1 VCKATESVAWLPVR
15 RGTRWGTIEPMSASP
30 ISTKPLSWAEI
41 RTRVDTFVAEWSK
54 ETSEKGEAQSFWT
67 DFLDCFGVSR
77 RRVATFERNARRA
90 STGGGGF
97 IDMFWPNVVIAE
109 AKSRGVLTREP
120 EKAEKQALDYLNGG
134 DVSAKEWPRYI
145 LTADF
150 ATMRL
155 TDLEAPKDDATVTFP
170 LADLPKHVERFAFI
184 AGYQQRRFSTDEEAA
199 ASIEAS
205 NLMADLYVA
214 LTGDDDTG
222 FTETPEEED
231 ERARNS
237 SVLMTRLLFLMFGDD
252 AGLWER
258 NLFAEFVADR
268 TAKDGSDLGSQL
280 TALFDVL
287 NTPEGR
293 RSSRTDELM
302 ARFPYV
308 NGALFADRTLVPF
321 FDASMRE
328 SLLDACR
335 FEWTKISAAVFGS
348 LFQAIKSK
356 ALRRAGGE
364 HYTTEDNILKTIEP
378 LFLDELR
385 AKVKG
390 AWQNPKRLRQV
401 HNSFADMRYLDPAC
415 GCGNFLVV
423 AYREMRRLELDILLR
438 LRELE
443 KGHATDVLDV
453 TWGLKVSLDQFHGIE
468 INWWPAK
475 IAETAMFL
483 VDHQANREMA
493 LALGQ
498 APDRLPIKI
507 TAHIHHLNALTS
519 DWLELLP
526 PNKSTLVFGNP
537 PFLGHVTRT
546 EKQADELRAVWRTNN
561 PGRLDYVTGWYRKT
575 LDYFVGA
582 PGGRFAFVSTNSITQ
597 GDQAARLFGP
607 VFSAGWR
614 ILFAHRTFAWT
625 SEATGRA
632 AVHCV
637 IVGFTREDAARARL
651 FDYVDLRGGP
661 TEVSAVT
668 SINAYLVDGPNVLS
682 PARTTVLS
690 PSLPQVVYGSLPA
703 DDGNLI
709 VEADEYNEVMADP
722 VASQYVRPYRG
733 ARELVNDLDR
743 WCLWLVDLDPDDV
756 TRSAILSKRLEAVR
770 AFRKKSP
777 LESTR
782 KMADLPHLFY
792 FNGQPK
798 AQYLCIP
805 SAVSETRRYYTT
817 KLLDPGVISS
827 NATSTAID
835 PDGFAF
841 AIISSSMFMAWQ
853 RTVGGRLKS
862 DLRFS
867 KKLSWNTLPLP
878 EVDFNTR
885 SKIIKAGNAVL
896 DARMAQPDRS
906 LAQMYNPFAMK
917 PGLVHAHNALD
928 AVVDRA
934 FGAKKTCSTERERQA
949 VLFARYEEMTREGHL
964 R

>member
-1 VCKATESVAWLPVR
+1 
-15 RGTRWGTIEPMSASP
+15 
-30 ISTKPLSWAEI
+30 
-41 RTRVDTFVAEWSK
+41 
-54 ETSEKGEAQSFWT
+54 
-67 DFLDCFGVSR
+67 
-77 RRVATFERNARRA
+77 
-90 STGGGGF
+90 
-97 IDMFWPNVVIAE
+97 
-109 AKSRGVLTREP
+109 
-120 EKAEKQALDYLNGG
+120 
-134 DVSAKEWPRYI
+134 
-145 LTADF
+145 
-150 ATMRL
+150 
-155 TDLEAPKDDATVTFP
+155 
-170 LADLPKHVERFAFI
+170 
-184 AGYQQRRFSTDEEAA
+184 
-199 ASIEAS
+199 
-205 NLMADLYVA
+205 
-214 LTGDDDTG
+214 
-222 FTETPEEED
+222 
-231 ERARNS
+231 
-237 SVLMTRLLFLMFGDD
+237 
-252 AGLWER
+252 
-258 NLFAEFVADR
+258 
-268 TAKDGSDLGSQL
+268 
-280 TALFDVL
+280 
-287 NTPEGR
+287 
-293 RSSRTDELM
+293 
-302 ARFPYV
+302 
-308 NGALFADRTLVPF
+308 
-321 FDASMRE
+321 
-328 SLLDACR
+328 
-335 FEWTKISAAVFGS
+335 
-348 LFQAIKSK
+348 
-356 ALRRAGGE
+356 
-364 HYTTEDNILKTIEP
+364 
-378 LFLDELR
+378 
-385 AKVKG
+385 
-390 AWQNPKRLRQV
+390 
-401 HNSFADMRYLDPAC
+401 
-415 GCGNFLVV
+415 
-423 AYREMRRLELDILLR
+423 
-438 LRELE
+438 
-443 KGHATDVLDV
+443 
-453 TWGLKVSLDQFHGIE
+453 
-468 INWWPAK
+468 
-475 IAETAMFL
+475 
-483 VDHQANREMA
+483 
-493 LALGQ
+493 
-498 APDRLPIKI
+498 
-507 TAHIHHLNALTS
+507 
-519 DWLELLP
+519 
-526 PNKSTLVFGNP
+526 
-537 PFLGHVTRT
+537 
-546 EKQADELRAVWRTNN
+546 
-561 PGRLDYVTGWYRKT
+561 
-575 LDYFVGA
+575 
-582 PGGRFAFVSTNSITQ
+582 
-597 GDQAARLFGP
+597 
-607 VFSAGWR
+607 
-614 ILFAHRTFAWT
+614 
-625 SEATGRA
+625 
-632 AVHCV
+632 
-637 IVGFTREDAARARL
+637 
-651 FDYVDLRGGP
+651 
-661 TEVSAVT
+661 
-668 SINAYLVDGPNVLS
+668 VDGPNVLS